1 MQKTLEIYL
10 REQREKIASQILAS
24 YEPQEGDDPG
34 LWARALEHC
43 VKIVLSGDDKDQVT
57 DAQLNLDLDLKL
69 DTEVV
74 NNVIKLPT
82 RTRPSDTRE

>member
-10 REQREKIASQILAS
+10 REQREKIAAEILAS

-43 VKIVLSGDDKDQVT
+43 VKIVLSGDDKDQVA
-57 DAQLNLDLDLKL
+57 DEQLNLDLKL

-82 RTRPSDTRE
+82 RTRPSDTRG

>member
-10 REQREKIASQILAS
+10 REQREKIAEQILAS
-24 YEPQEGDDPG
+24 YEPQEGDDSG

-43 VKIVLSGDDKDQVT
+43 AKIVLSDT
-57 DAQLNLDLDLKL
+57 DMLETSSTVDINLPVDA
-69 DTEVV
+69 EMF

>member
-43 VKIVLSGDDKDQVT
+43 VKIVLSGV
-57 DAQLNLDLDLKL
+57 
-69 DTEVV
+69 DTAENNRTVELELPENTEIL

>member
-10 REQREKIASQILAS
+10 REQREKIAEEILAS
-24 YEPQEGDDPG
+24 YEPQEGDDSG

-43 VKIVLSGDDKDQVT
+43 AKIVLSDDDNEQVE
-57 DAQLNLDLDLKL
+57 QQLDLDLEL
-69 DTEVV
+69 DTEIL
-74 NNVIKLPT
+74 NNVIRLPT

>member
-1 MQKTLEIYL
+1 
-10 REQREKIASQILAS
+10 
-24 YEPQEGDDPG
+24 

-43 VKIVLSGDDKDQVT
+43 AKIVLSDT
-57 DAQLNLDLDLKL
+57 DMLETSSTVDINLPVDA
-69 DTEVV
+69 EMF